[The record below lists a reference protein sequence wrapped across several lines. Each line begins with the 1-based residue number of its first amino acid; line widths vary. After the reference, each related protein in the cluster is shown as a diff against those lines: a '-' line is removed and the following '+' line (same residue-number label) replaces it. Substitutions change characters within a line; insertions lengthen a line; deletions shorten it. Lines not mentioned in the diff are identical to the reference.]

1 MPKKRSTILN
11 NKKRYQTVPKKDV
24 PMKRWL
30 DSTRQF
36 NKDFA
41 GDLPTY
47 EQYRNMPRKAKRP
60 CQVFSCRKFAVDGET
75 YCEEHLKKENY
86 KFEIPN
92 IEKQGEN
99 YTFTPNEVDKIIR
112 NNKRFTTIIE
122 NKTNEANTK
131 LSYYEDTIKNL
142 GGVFEEKER

>member
-1 MPKKRSTILN
+1 MNRIFFVAFCILICGCSTTHNI
-11 NKKRYQTVPKKDV
+11 KVSQKH
-24 PMKRWL
+24 
-30 DSTRQF
+30 F
-36 NKDFA
+36 NVLK
-41 GDLPTY
+41 
-47 EQYRNMPRKAKRP
+47 M
-60 CQVFSCRKFAVDGET
+60 
-75 YCEEHLKKENY
+75 EHLKKENY